1 MNTLLEIRDLTVG
14 YRTAGG
20 QKVIAVDHASVQL
33 GQGEILAILGK
44 TGSGKSTLVRALLD
58 TLSPNASL
66 GKESMIRLTGAD
78 LLPGTKETKRAIRG
92 KVIAAMPQNPL
103 LALNPTMTC
112 GDQIGEIIPGP
123 VQERKTRVIGLL
135 QMVRLDEPE
144 NLYYAYPHQVSLG
157 QLQRVC
163 LAMALANHPPLVV
176 ADEPFSSL
184 DPLNTRVLTD
194 LISEIRRIK
203 KTSFILITH
212 DLEITESLADRW
224 IWIHQGKIIAEHAGS
239 IFQTTGLPT
248 PIQPVV
254 EAFLKLKGQSGIP
267 VPKNNKLLLSLE
279 KISYR
284 YERRRSYSFSRKEAT
299 YALRDVTFKVFT
311 NEILGIIGLSGSGK
325 STLAKIIGG
334 LINDFEGKRTFCD
347 NLEIN
352 YFRRVQYIMQDAA
365 TSLPP
370 LRSVRNIILDA
381 YQAHHGRITG
391 EEANHLI
398 SQTLRNVGLPL
409 STHTKFRYQLS
420 GGEKQRVSLAR
431 ALVIDAE
438 LLVLDESLSALDRD
452 IQVEILDLLENLISR
467 YQLTLILVSHDQDL
481 IAKYCHRIVRLE
493 GGQVSYIGHPSG
505 ISRI

>member
-1 MNTLLEIRDLTVG
+1 LNTLLEIRNLTVG
-14 YRTAGG
+14 YSTTGG
-20 QKVIAVDHASVQL
+20 QQVIALEDASLQL
-33 GQGEILAILGK
+33 GEGEILAILGK

-66 GKESMIRLTGAD
+66 GKESKIHLAGVD
-78 LLPGTKETKRAIRG
+78 LLQGTQKDTRAIRG

-112 GDQIGEIIPGP
+112 GDQIGEIIPGAGR
-123 VQERKTRVIGLL
+123 ERNTTVIGLL
-135 QMVRLDEPE
+135 QMVRLEEPE

-163 LAMALANHPPLVV
+163 LAMALANHPVLVV

-184 DPLNTRVLTD
+184 DPLNTQILSD
-194 LISEIRRIK
+194 LISEIRLIK

-224 IWIHQGKIIAEHAGS
+224 IWIDQGKIIAEHAGS
-239 IFQTTGLPT
+239 IFQTAGLPT
-248 PIQPVV
+248 QIKPVV
-254 EAFLKLKGQSGIP
+254 DAFLKLKNKSGIP
-267 VPKNNKLLLSLE
+267 VPKNTRLLLSLE
-279 KISYR
+279 QISYC
-284 YERRRSYSFSRKEAT
+284 YERRRSFSFSRKEAT
-299 YALRDVTFKVFT
+299 YALKDVSLQVFK

-334 LINDFEGKRTFCD
+334 LINNFEGKRTFCD
-347 NLEIN
+347 NLDNN

-370 LRSVRNIILDA
+370 LRSVRNMILDA
-381 YQAHHGRITG
+381 YQAHYGRTTG
-391 EEANHLI
+391 EEADQMI
-398 SQTLRNVGLPL
+398 SQTLKNVGLPR
-409 STHTKFRYQLS
+409 STQTKFRYQLS

-481 IAKYCHRIVRLE
+481 IAKYCHRIVSLE
-493 GGQVSYIGHPSG
+493 AGQVRYIGHPTG
-505 ISRI
+505 IS

>member
-14 YRTAGG
+14 YRTSGG
-20 QKVIAVDHASVQL
+20 QKVIALDHANMQL
-33 GQGEILAILGK
+33 GEGEILAILGK

-66 GKESMIRLTGAD
+66 GKESKIHLAGAD
-78 LLPGTKETKRAIRG
+78 LLQGTKETKRLIRG
-92 KVIAAMPQNPL
+92 QVIAAMPQNPL

-123 VQERKTRVIGLL
+123 GAERKTRVIGLL
-135 QMVRLDEPE
+135 QTVRLEEPG

-163 LAMALANHPPLVV
+163 LAMALANHPALVV

-184 DPLNTRVLTD
+184 DPLNTKILTD
-194 LISEIRRIK
+194 LIGEIRRIK
-203 KTSFILITH
+203 NTSFILITH

-224 IWIHQGKIIAEHAGS
+224 IWIDQGRIIAEYAGS
-239 IFQTTGLPT
+239 IFQASGLPA
-248 PIQPVV
+248 PIRPVV
-254 EAFLKLKGQSGIP
+254 EAFLKLKDKSGIP
-267 VPKNNKLLLSLE
+267 LPKNHRLLLSLE
-279 KISYR
+279 QISYR
-284 YERRRSYSFSRKEAT
+284 YDRRRSYSFSRKEPT
-299 YALRDVTFKVFT
+299 YALKDVSLQVFAH
-311 NEILGIIGLSGSGK
+311 EILGIIGLSGSGK

-347 NLEIN
+347 HMDSN

-370 LRSVRNIILDA
+370 LRSVRHIILDA

-391 EEANHLI
+391 EKANHLI
-398 SQTLRNVGLPL
+398 SETLRNVGLPL
-409 STHTKFRYQLS
+409 PTQTKFRYQLS

-467 YQLTLILVSHDQDL
+467 YRLTLILVSHDQDL
-481 IAKYCHRIVRLE
+481 IAKYCHRIVELE
-493 GGQVSYIGHPSG
+493 AGQVRYIGHPAG
-505 ISRI
+505 ISRV